1 LRLFFEESVP
11 RRIFG
16 PKREEVAGDWRRLY
30 NEEHHNV
37 YTSPNIVGVIK
48 SMRLK
53 WVGHVARMG
62 DMRNATKIM
71 VEKLEMKA

>member
-1 LRLFFEESVP
+1 LFFEESVP